1 MFFVT
6 YYAISN
12 LIKSIIQMQPPT
24 IDLYLE
30 EVIIG
35 VYVCD
40 CLIIRKE
47 ERIESLIDEL
57 KNHEFYLKI
66 EKMLMNNLVTV

>member
-1 MFFVT
+1 
-6 YYAISN
+6 
-12 LIKSIIQMQPPT
+12 MQPPT